1 MPIAQLNGQGIFY
14 EDSGG
19 DDKPAL
25 VFMHGFLFNQS
36 MFDPQV
42 EALKDDYRCVRFD
55 ARALG
60 QTEWD
65 GEPFTLYD
73 TVADCIGLMDHLNIK
88 TATIIG
94 MSQGGYAA
102 FRVALKHPDRV
113 DGLVFMSTTQNIDSE
128 DFKVNYTSVR
138 DAWRKSGD
146 APSFILD
153 NMMML
158 FLGPKEEYPQLWE
171 IWRPQFEKVNGE
183 QVFHGM
189 NNLLE
194 RDDLTDEMMQKLTMP
209 SLVIHGQEDRGMP
222 IMLGERVFKSLPN
235 AKKMVRVP
243 GAAHAANLM
252 KPDVVNAALR
262 EFLETHVY
270 TS

>member
-1 MPIAQLNGQGIFY
+1 MPTAQINGQGIYY
-14 EDSGG
+14 EDSAG

-25 VFMHGFLFNQS
+25 VFMHGFLFTQA

-65 GEPFTLYD
+65 GQAFTLYD
-73 TVADCIGLMDHLNIK
+73 TVEDCVGLMDHLGIK

-102 FRVALKHPDRV
+102 FRMALKHPDRV
-113 DGLVFMSTTQNIDSE
+113 DGLVFMSTTHNIDND
-128 DFKVNYTSVR
+128 DFKTNYAQAR
-138 DAWRKSGD
+138 DLWRQNGS
-146 APSFILD
+146 APDFLLD
-153 NMMML
+153 NMMTL
-158 FLGPKEEYPQLWE
+158 FLGSKEEHGDLWAT
-171 IWRPQFEKVNGE
+171 WRPVFEKVNGE

-194 RDDLTDEMMQKLTMP
+194 RDEITDEMMAKITMP
-209 SLVIHGQEDRGMP
+209 ALVIHGTEDHGMP
-222 IMLGERVFKSLPN
+222 IALGQKIYEALPN
-235 AKKMVRVP
+235 AKDMVRIT

-252 KPDVVNAALR
+252 QPDAVNRAIR

-270 TS
+270 N